1 MQCRGSRRAFT
12 TAGEESG
19 LMPGYGMKRGS
30 RTVLF
35 LVAHALRRSQFSPS
49 ESLLRP
55 SLRFRSVFPVENFT
69 MRKFSTGNRREN
81 AESRRDGRTLMRKG
95 KIVRFVNTISSD
107 GIAYLLLHLFQLM
120 GQDFHVAADLL
131 VGYPGIYLGGFQIR
145 MPQKTAYGLD
155 GHTVREQHGGGVRMP
170 GKVIGQPYLETALPA
185 KFLQYGVAS
194 AVARYRK
201 YMVVLGQPLVLL
213 YDAPGN
219 VQQADVGLGVRLAPA
234 GDDPEVAVEE
244 GLEPVGRQRLHVRVC
259 QSGEHRED
267 EEVTYQFAGPAFHR
281 GLHQRLY
288 LTLRQV
294 APVNALGGVDV
305 PGEGVEGKRTAVAGD
320 GDDVLEPDHVTPYGI
335 GAAFLLRTQ
344 EILEVVDERQVEFLQ
359 GDVVTAV
366 HFRDELAQ
374 MPVYGTVAV
383 VCSLHAA
390 VSHFLDELLIVLL
403 EELQQ
408 RLAFY
413 AQPEAGVPQPGG
425 GDIAVGLHQFLV
437 TAVHVHTYPVNRRID
452 FLRLGALARG
462 TCRFHV
468 PKFRG
473 HVQLA
478 AELLD
483 FAVHRKTAHQGEIAV
498 GSLAALLHVEEDFEG
513 RSAHTRFHTF
523 LIVTK
528 LISSEL
534 SSGMKNCANY

>member
-145 MPQKTAYGLD
+145 MTQKTAYGLD

-170 GKVIGQPYLETALPA
+170 GNMVGQPYLETALPT
-185 KFLQYGVAS
+185 KFLQYDVAS
-194 AVARYRK
+194 AAARYRK
-201 YMVVLGQPLVLL
+201 YMIVLGQPLVLL

-219 VQQADVGLGVRLAPA
+219 VQQADVGLGVRLPPA

-244 GLEPVGRQRLHVRVC
+244 GLEPVSRQRLHVCVC
-259 QSGEHRED
+259 QSGKHRED

-281 GLHQRLY
+281 DLHQRLY

>member
-55 SLRFRSVFPVENFT
+55 SLRFRSVFPAENFAV
-69 MRKFSTGNRREN
+69 RKFSAGNRREN

-155 GHTVREQHGGGVRMP
+155 GYTVREQHGGGVRMP
-170 GKVIGQPYLETALPA
+170 GHMIGQPYLETALPA

-267 EEVTYQFAGPAFHR
+267 EEVAYQLTGPAFHR

-359 GDVVTAV
+359 GDIVTAV
-366 HFRDELAQ
+366 YFRDELAKV
-374 MPVYGTVAV
+374 PVYGTVAV

-408 RLAFY
+408 RLAFH

>member
-170 GKVIGQPYLETALPA
+170 GNMIGQPYLETALPA

-201 YMVVLGQPLVLL
+201 YMIVLGQPLVLL

>member
-69 MRKFSTGNRREN
+69 MRKFSAGNRREN

-95 KIVRFVNTISSD
+95 KIIRFINTISSD
-107 GIAYLLLHLFQLM
+107 GIAYFLLHLFQLM

-170 GKVIGQPYLETALPA
+170 GHMIGQPYLETALPA

-194 AVARYRK
+194 AVTRYRK

-213 YDAPGN
+213 YDALGH
-219 VQQADVGLGVRLAPA
+219 VQQADGGLGGCLATA
-234 GDDPEVAVEE
+234 GDDPGVAVEE
-244 GLEPVGRQRLHVRVC
+244 GLEPIGRQCLHVRVC

-267 EEVTYQFAGPAFHR
+267 EEVAYQFAGPAFHR

-294 APVNALGGVDV
+294 ASVNALGGIDV

-366 HFRDELAQ
+366 YFRDELAKV
-374 MPVYGTVAV
+374 PVYGTVAV

-390 VSHFLDELLIVLL
+390 MSHFLDELLIVLL

-408 RLAFY
+408 RLAFH

-437 TAVHVHTYPVNRRID
+437 TAVHVHTYPVNRRIN

>member
-69 MRKFSTGNRREN
+69 MRKFSAGNRREN

-95 KIVRFVNTISSD
+95 KIVRFINTISSY
-107 GIAYLLLHLFQLM
+107 GIAYFLLHLFQLM

-170 GKVIGQPYLETALPA
+170 GNMIGQPYLETALPA

-201 YMVVLGQPLVLL
+201 YMIVLGQPLVLL
-213 YDAPGN
+213 YDALGN
-219 VQQADVGLGVRLAPA
+219 VQQADVGLGVCLAPA

-244 GLEPVGRQRLHVRVC
+244 GLEPVGRQCLHVRVC

-267 EEVTYQFAGPAFHR
+267 EEVAYQFAGPAFHR

-366 HFRDELAQ
+366 YFRDELAKV
-374 MPVYGTVAV
+374 PVYGTVAV

-390 VSHFLDELLIVLL
+390 VSHFLDELLVVLL

-408 RLAFY
+408 RLAFH

-483 FAVHRKTAHQGEIAV
+483 FAVYRKTAHQGEIAV

>member
-55 SLRFRSVFPVENFT
+55 SLRFRSVFPAENFT

-107 GIAYLLLHLFQLM
+107 GIAYLLLHLFQLV

-170 GKVIGQPYLETALPA
+170 GHMIGQPYLETALPA

>member
-170 GKVIGQPYLETALPA
+170 GHMIGQPYLETALPA

-366 HFRDELAQ
+366 YFRDELAKV
-374 MPVYGTVAV
+374 PVYGTVAV

>member
-1 MQCRGSRRAFT
+1 
-12 TAGEESG
+12 
-19 LMPGYGMKRGS
+19 
-30 RTVLF
+30 
-35 LVAHALRRSQFSPS
+35 
-49 ESLLRP
+49 
-55 SLRFRSVFPVENFT
+55 
-69 MRKFSTGNRREN
+69 
-81 AESRRDGRTLMRKG
+81 MRKG
-95 KIVRFVNTISSD
+95 KIIRFINTISSD
-107 GIAYLLLHLFQLM
+107 GIAYFLLHLFQLM

-170 GKVIGQPYLETALPA
+170 GHMIGQPYLETALPA

-201 YMVVLGQPLVLL
+201 YMIVLGQPLVLL

-219 VQQADVGLGVRLAPA
+219 VQQADVGLGVCLATA

-267 EEVTYQFAGPAFHR
+267 EEVAYQFAGPAFHR

-294 APVNALGGVDV
+294 ASVNALGGIDV

-359 GDVVTAV
+359 GDIVTAV
-366 HFRDELAQ
+366 YFRDELAKV
-374 MPVYGTVAV
+374 PVYGTVAV
-383 VCSLHAA
+383 VCPLHAA
-390 VSHFLDELLIVLL
+390 VSHLLDELPVVLL

-408 RLAFY
+408 RLAFH

-437 TAVHVHTYPVNRRID
+437 TAVHVHAYPVNRRID

>member
-1 MQCRGSRRAFT
+1 
-12 TAGEESG
+12 
-19 LMPGYGMKRGS
+19 
-30 RTVLF
+30 
-35 LVAHALRRSQFSPS
+35 
-49 ESLLRP
+49 
-55 SLRFRSVFPVENFT
+55 
-69 MRKFSTGNRREN
+69 
-81 AESRRDGRTLMRKG
+81 MRKG
-95 KIVRFVNTISSD
+95 KIIRFINTISSD
-107 GIAYLLLHLFQLM
+107 GIAYFLLHLFQLM

-145 MPQKTAYGLD
+145 MPQKTAYGLA
-155 GHTVREQHGGGVRMP
+155 GYTVREQHGGGVRMP
-170 GKVIGQPYLETALPA
+170 GNMVGQPYLETALPT
-185 KFLQYGVAS
+185 KFLQYDVAS
-194 AVARYRK
+194 AAARYRK
-201 YMVVLGQPLVLL
+201 YMIVLGQPLVLL

-219 VQQADVGLGVRLAPA
+219 VQQADVGLGVRLPPA

-244 GLEPVGRQRLHVRVC
+244 GLEPVSRQRLHVCVC
-259 QSGEHRED
+259 QSGKHRED

-281 GLHQRLY
+281 DLHQRLY

-294 APVNALGGVDV
+294 APVNALEGVDV
-305 PGEGVEGKRTAVAGD
+305 PGEGIEGKCTAVAGD

-344 EILEVVDERQVEFLQ
+344 KILEVVDEGQVEFLQ

-366 HFRDELAQ
+366 YFRDELAKV
-374 MPVYGTVAV
+374 PVYGTVAV

-390 VSHFLDELLIVLL
+390 VSHFLDELLVVLL

-408 RLAFY
+408 RLAFH

-437 TAVHVHTYPVNRRID
+437 TAVHVHAYPVNRRID

-483 FAVHRKTAHQGEIAV
+483 FAVYRKTAHQGEIAV
-498 GSLAALLHVEEDFEG
+498 GSLAALLHVEEDFES

-534 SSGMKNCANY
+534 SPSMKNCANY

>member
-170 GKVIGQPYLETALPA
+170 GNMIGQPYLETALPA

-267 EEVTYQFAGPAFHR
+267 EEVAYQFAGPAFHR

>member
-170 GKVIGQPYLETALPA
+170 GHMIGQPYLETALPA

-267 EEVTYQFAGPAFHR
+267 EEVAYQFAGPAFHR

-294 APVNALGGVDV
+294 ASVNALGGIDV

>member
-170 GKVIGQPYLETALPA
+170 GHMIGQPYLETALPA

-259 QSGEHRED
+259 QSGEHGED
-267 EEVTYQFAGPAFHR
+267 KEVAYQFAGPAFHR

-366 HFRDELAQ
+366 YFRDELAKV
-374 MPVYGTVAV
+374 PVYGTVAV

-390 VSHFLDELLIVLL
+390 MSHFLDELLIVLL

-408 RLAFY
+408 RLAFH

>member
-145 MPQKTAYGLD
+145 MTQKTAYGLD

-170 GKVIGQPYLETALPA
+170 GNMVGQPYLETALPT
-185 KFLQYGVAS
+185 KFLQYDVAS
-194 AVARYRK
+194 AAARYRK
-201 YMVVLGQPLVLL
+201 YMIVLGQPLVLL

-219 VQQADVGLGVRLAPA
+219 VQQADVGLGVRLPPA

-244 GLEPVGRQRLHVRVC
+244 GLEPVSRQRLHVCVC
-259 QSGEHRED
+259 QSGKHRED

-281 GLHQRLY
+281 DLHQRLY

-294 APVNALGGVDV
+294 APVNALEGVDV
-305 PGEGVEGKRTAVAGD
+305 PGEGIEGKCTAVAGD

>member
-1 MQCRGSRRAFT
+1 
-12 TAGEESG
+12 
-19 LMPGYGMKRGS
+19 
-30 RTVLF
+30 
-35 LVAHALRRSQFSPS
+35 
-49 ESLLRP
+49 
-55 SLRFRSVFPVENFT
+55 
-69 MRKFSTGNRREN
+69 
-81 AESRRDGRTLMRKG
+81 MRKG
-95 KIVRFVNTISSD
+95 KIIRFINTIASD
-107 GIAYLLLHLFQLM
+107 GIAYFLLHLFQLM

-155 GHTVREQHGGGVRMP
+155 GYTVREQHGGGVRMP
-170 GKVIGQPYLETALPA
+170 GHMIGQPYLETALPA

-194 AVARYRK
+194 AVARYWK
-201 YMVVLGQPLVLL
+201 YMTVLGQPLILL
-213 YDAPGN
+213 YDALGH
-219 VQQADVGLGVRLAPA
+219 VQQADVGLGVCLATA

-244 GLEPVGRQRLHVRVC
+244 GLEPVGRQCLHVRVC

-267 EEVTYQFAGPAFHR
+267 EEVAYQLTGPAFHR

-294 APVNALGGVDV
+294 ASVNALGGIDV

-344 EILEVVDERQVEFLQ
+344 EILEVVDEGQVEFLQ
-359 GDVVTAV
+359 GDIVTAV
-366 HFRDELAQ
+366 YFRDELAKV
-374 MPVYGTVAV
+374 PVYGTVAV
-383 VCSLHAA
+383 VCPLHAA
-390 VSHFLDELLIVLL
+390 VSHFLDELLVVLL

-408 RLAFY
+408 RLAFH

-437 TAVHVHTYPVNRRID
+437 TAVHVYAYPVNRRID

-483 FAVHRKTAHQGEIAV
+483 FAVYRKTAHQGEIAV

>member
-170 GKVIGQPYLETALPA
+170 GNMIGQPYLETALPA

-201 YMVVLGQPLVLL
+201 YMIVLGQPLVLL
-213 YDAPGN
+213 YDALGN

-267 EEVTYQFAGPAFHR
+267 EEVAYQFAGPAFHR

-359 GDVVTAV
+359 GDVVTSV

-374 MPVYGTVAV
+374 VLVYGTVAV

>member
-1 MQCRGSRRAFT
+1 
-12 TAGEESG
+12 
-19 LMPGYGMKRGS
+19 
-30 RTVLF
+30 
-35 LVAHALRRSQFSPS
+35 
-49 ESLLRP
+49 
-55 SLRFRSVFPVENFT
+55 

-95 KIVRFVNTISSD
+95 KIVRFINTISSD

-170 GKVIGQPYLETALPA
+170 GNMIGQPYLETALPA

-194 AVARYRK
+194 AVAWYRK
-201 YMVVLGQPLVLL
+201 YMIVLGQPLVLL
-213 YDAPGN
+213 YDALGH
-219 VQQADVGLGVRLAPA
+219 VQQADVGLGVCLAPA

-259 QSGEHRED
+259 QSGEHGED
-267 EEVTYQFAGPAFHR
+267 EEVAYQLAGPAFHR

-366 HFRDELAQ
+366 HFRDELAKV
-374 MPVYGTVAV
+374 PVYGTVAV

-390 VSHFLDELLIVLL
+390 VSHFLDELLVVLL

-408 RLAFY
+408 RLAFH

-437 TAVHVHTYPVNRRID
+437 TAVHVHAYPVNRRID

>member
-170 GKVIGQPYLETALPA
+170 GHMIGQPYLETALPA

-201 YMVVLGQPLVLL
+201 YMIVLGQPLVLL

-267 EEVTYQFAGPAFHR
+267 EEVAYQFAGPAFHR

>member
-107 GIAYLLLHLFQLM
+107 GIAYFLLHLFQLM

-170 GKVIGQPYLETALPA
+170 GNMIGQPYLETALPA

-219 VQQADVGLGVRLAPA
+219 VQQADVGLGVCLAPA

-259 QSGEHRED
+259 QSGEHGED
-267 EEVTYQFAGPAFHR
+267 EEVAYQFAGPAFHR

-305 PGEGVEGKRTAVAGD
+305 PGEGVEGKRAAVAGD

-408 RLAFY
+408 RLAFH

>member
-12 TAGEESG
+12 TVGEESG

-95 KIVRFVNTISSD
+95 KIVRFINTISSD

-170 GKVIGQPYLETALPA
+170 GNMIGQPYLETALPA

-194 AVARYRK
+194 AVAWYRK
-201 YMVVLGQPLVLL
+201 YMIVLGQPLVLL
-213 YDAPGN
+213 YDALGH
-219 VQQADVGLGVRLAPA
+219 VQQADVGLGVCLAPA

-259 QSGEHRED
+259 QSGEHGED
-267 EEVTYQFAGPAFHR
+267 EEVAYQLAGPAFHR

-366 HFRDELAQ
+366 HFRDELAKV
-374 MPVYGTVAV
+374 PVYGTVAV

-390 VSHFLDELLIVLL
+390 MSHFLDELLIVLL

-408 RLAFY
+408 RLAFH

>member
-69 MRKFSTGNRREN
+69 MRKFSAGNRREN

-145 MPQKTAYGLD
+145 MPQKAAYGLD

-170 GKVIGQPYLETALPA
+170 GNMIGQPYLETALPA

-194 AVARYRK
+194 AVAWYRK
-201 YMVVLGQPLVLL
+201 YMIVLGQPLVLL
-213 YDAPGN
+213 YDALGN
-219 VQQADVGLGVRLAPA
+219 VQQADVGLGVCLAPA

-244 GLEPVGRQRLHVRVC
+244 GLEPIGRQRLHVRVC
-259 QSGEHRED
+259 QSGEHGED
-267 EEVTYQFAGPAFHR
+267 EEVAYQFAGPAFHR

-305 PGEGVEGKRTAVAGD
+305 PGEGVEGKRAAVAGD
-320 GDDVLEPDHVTPYGI
+320 GDDVLEPDHVTPSGI

-359 GDVVTAV
+359 GDVVTSV

-383 VCSLHAA
+383 VCPLHAA
-390 VSHFLDELLIVLL
+390 VSHFLDELPVVLL

-408 RLAFY
+408 RLAFH

-425 GDIAVGLHQFLV
+425 GDITVGLHQLLV

-478 AELLD
+478 TELLD

-498 GSLAALLHVEEDFEG
+498 GSLAALLHVEEDFES

>member
-170 GKVIGQPYLETALPA
+170 GHMIGQPYLETALPA

-267 EEVTYQFAGPAFHR
+267 EEVAYQFAGPAFHR

-294 APVNALGGVDV
+294 ASVNALGGIDV

-344 EILEVVDERQVEFLQ
+344 EILEVVDEGQVEFLQ

-366 HFRDELAQ
+366 YFRDELAKV
-374 MPVYGTVAV
+374 PVYGTVAV

>member
-1 MQCRGSRRAFT
+1 
-12 TAGEESG
+12 
-19 LMPGYGMKRGS
+19 MKRGS

-170 GKVIGQPYLETALPA
+170 GHMIGQPYLETALPA

-294 APVNALGGVDV
+294 ALVNALGGVDV

>member
-1 MQCRGSRRAFT
+1 
-12 TAGEESG
+12 
-19 LMPGYGMKRGS
+19 
-30 RTVLF
+30 
-35 LVAHALRRSQFSPS
+35 
-49 ESLLRP
+49 
-55 SLRFRSVFPVENFT
+55 
-69 MRKFSTGNRREN
+69 
-81 AESRRDGRTLMRKG
+81 MRKG
-95 KIVRFVNTISSD
+95 KIIRFINTISSD
-107 GIAYLLLHLFQLM
+107 GIAYFLLHLFQLM

-155 GHTVREQHGGGVRMP
+155 GYTVREQHGGGVRMP
-170 GKVIGQPYLETALPA
+170 GHMIGQPYLETALPA

-201 YMVVLGQPLVLL
+201 YMTVLGQFLILL
-213 YDAPGN
+213 YDALGH
-219 VQQADVGLGVRLAPA
+219 VQQADVGLGVCLAPA

-267 EEVTYQFAGPAFHR
+267 EEVAYQLAGPAFHR

-294 APVNALGGVDV
+294 ASVNALGGIDV

-359 GDVVTAV
+359 GDVVTSV

-425 GDIAVGLHQFLV
+425 GDIAVGLHQFLI
-437 TAVHVHTYPVNRRID
+437 TAVHVHAYPVNRRID

-468 PKFRG
+468 PKFRRY
-473 HVQLA
+473 VQFA

-483 FAVHRKTAHQGEIAV
+483 FAVYRKTAHQGEIAV

>member
-170 GKVIGQPYLETALPA
+170 GNMVGQPYLETALPT
-185 KFLQYGVAS
+185 KFLQYDVAS
-194 AVARYRK
+194 AAARYRK
-201 YMVVLGQPLVLL
+201 YMIVLGQPLVLL

>member
-170 GKVIGQPYLETALPA
+170 GHMIGQPYLETALPT
-185 KFLQYGVAS
+185 KFLQYDVAS
-194 AVARYRK
+194 AAARYRK

>member
-170 GKVIGQPYLETALPA
+170 GNMIGQPYLETALPA